1 MTTVRVVLTA
11 LGLLLGAALLIPT
24 PHPPVTSACDQP
36 PR

>member
-11 LGLLLGAALLIPT
+11 LGLLLGAALLLSSNPPT
-24 PHPPVTSACDQP
+24 VTSACDLP